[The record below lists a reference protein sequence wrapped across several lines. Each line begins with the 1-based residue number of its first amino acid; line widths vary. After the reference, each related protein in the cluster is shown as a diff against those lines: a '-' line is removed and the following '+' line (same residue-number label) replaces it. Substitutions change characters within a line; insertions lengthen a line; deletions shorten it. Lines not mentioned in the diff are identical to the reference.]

1 MVVNDD
7 RTIFMS
13 KIKKKKKNGSVITIG
28 KTNSLKIKVD
38 HHFNWFQKK
47 MIELCFGFKV
57 ENYD

>member
-7 RTIFMS
+7 RTIFMP
-13 KIKKKKKNGSVITIG
+13 KIKNGSVITIG

-57 ENYD
+57 KNYDE